1 MYKFVLILRLLL
13 EISPSH
19 VKEKEEVEGGG
30 VEEGGGQT
38 AGQTAGLTP
47 LGGPGGT
54 DPGKAKDQGQRV
66 SE

>member
-19 VKEKEEVEGGG
+19 VKEEVEGGG

-38 AGQTAGLTP
+38 AGLTP

-54 DPGKAKDQGQRV
+54 DRGKVEDQGQRV